1 MNGKIEDEKETSFR
15 TVMQCSRPPIAARCA
30 LDLGN
35 KQTPDQAI
43 AESFPGKNKLDN
55 VLRAT
60 TVARPRMKKSLL
72 STGLMSLLCVSVLAT
87 AVFCYCY
94 IQSIRRMHRL
104 QAVAAEA
111 AFNRNR
117 IQSLANEA
125 AEYGKRNKAMEM
137 LLQSMNR
144 SARSPASTNISRP
157 TAK

>member
-1 MNGKIEDEKETSFR
+1 
-15 TVMQCSRPPIAARCA
+15 
-30 LDLGN
+30 
-35 KQTPDQAI
+35 
-43 AESFPGKNKLDN
+43 
-55 VLRAT
+55 
-60 TVARPRMKKSLL
+60 MKKYLL
-72 STGLMSLLCVSVLAT
+72 SAGLVSLLCVSVLAT

-125 AEYGKRNKAMEM
+125 AEYGKRNKSMEM